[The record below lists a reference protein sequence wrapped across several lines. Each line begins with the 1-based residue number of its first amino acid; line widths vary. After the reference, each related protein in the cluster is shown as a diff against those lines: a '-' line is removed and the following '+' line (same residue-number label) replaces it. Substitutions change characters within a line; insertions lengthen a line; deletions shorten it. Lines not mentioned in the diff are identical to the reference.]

1 MDDLLAAVGREDL
14 AREVIVALDD
24 ADAAVAD
31 LDAPLD
37 TVDAAKLTAA
47 HTAVKTVADLLKS
60 DASRPCSRFRCRL
73 RPQGTM
79 TDSVIGFGTNL
90 LVPLVDP
97 GSRTFV
103 PPSRSWPC

>member
-24 ADAAVAD
+24 ADTAVAD

-60 DASRPCSRFRCRL
+60 DVATVL
-73 RPQGTM
+73 TLQ
-79 TDSVIGFGTNL
+79 
-90 LVPLVDP
+90 VPSEAAGDND
-97 GSRTFV
+97 
-103 PPSRSWPC
+103 